1 MMSYTLISSIKGSI
15 ESITTEYIDIATAQF
30 TIRIIAPSSTL
41 ENIGAIGTIT
51 SLLTSLQVRE
61 DSLTLY
67 GFLTEEDR
75 LAFETLIA
83 ISGVGPKLAIAILST
98 FNALSLVSLVQSE
111 DTKSF
116 TIVPGVGNRTASRIL
131 LELKGKMDHLWAI
144 PNEVSISD
152 EVFESLT
159 ALGYSPQEAQSAILS
174 IKNSELSI
182 EDKLRHSLQFLT
194 SR

>member
-1 MMSYTLISSIKGSI
+1 MSYTLISSIKGSI